1 MTEITL
7 QSPRDHNRRS
17 SITSHQKTDGRRLL
31 AESTATKIDGS
42 SQVINGSVIDG
53 KRTGSVGK
61 HSLEAGSVKNNSK
74 LANGNMDP
82 KSFIAFFC
90 RDR

>member
-1 MTEITL
+1 MQQLIRYAAT
-7 QSPRDHNRRS
+7 DHS
-17 SITSHQKTDGRRLL
+17 SK
-31 AESTATKIDGS
+31 ATQIDSS

-53 KRTGSVGK
+53 RRTGSVGK
-61 HSLEAGSVKNNSK
+61 HSLEGGSVKNNSK